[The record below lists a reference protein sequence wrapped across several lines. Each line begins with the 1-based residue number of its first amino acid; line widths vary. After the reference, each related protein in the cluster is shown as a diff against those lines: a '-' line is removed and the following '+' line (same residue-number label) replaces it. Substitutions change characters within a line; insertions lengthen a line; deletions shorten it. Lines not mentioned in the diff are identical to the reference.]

1 MAVLRNMTLKH
12 KLISTTMLT
21 CVSALLVAG
30 AAFITWEWL
39 SLRRAMV
46 RNLSTQAEMIA
57 DNCKAALAFEDVED
71 AKSTLQALHAE
82 PSIVF
87 GCVYTNGGE
96 VFASYYRHDID
107 SSVQPLG
114 IRQVGYGFG
123 DGFLTVF
130 KSIILEEEIIGMV
143 CLRSDLEPMYAIL
156 KRNIGIIIGILVLV
170 SLAAYV
176 VSSQLQKIISR
187 PILGLADVARTVS
200 EKEDYSTR
208 AAKQSNDEVGLLI
221 DAFNQ
226 MLERIQQRDS
236 ALVGAKEQLE
246 TKVEE
251 RTTELSSTNVKLA
264 EEIAERSSAQRK
276 LQQHIK
282 QLNCFYGLSK
292 LIERPQVS
300 LDQILQETA
309 GLIRSAYRYP
319 ESTCVRITFEGI
331 QYKTDNFK
339 KSESSQHARMKIR
352 GDKVG
357 DIEVYY
363 VGQGAEGVKEPF
375 LKEEGDF
382 LDALAEHLSR
392 IAEGG
397 QAREKLQLFRNL
409 INQSNDSI
417 FVIEPQWGRLL
428 DANDK
433 ICNILGYSREEL
445 LDMTVKDIEQAIP
458 DDSSWQEQVEELKL
472 KADLVIQGRHKRKD
486 GTTFFVETGLKLVS
500 QREKDY
506 IIAVARDITE
516 RKKAEEKQAELF
528 KQAESSNRELKD
540 FAHIVSHD
548 LKAPLRGV
556 TTLANWISADYAD
569 KLGKDSKEQMN
580 LLLSRVD
587 RMHNL
592 IEGVLAYSRAGRI
605 KEEKVQVNLN
615 ELVPGIIDTLAP
627 PENIEITV
635 EGQLPTIRCEQT
647 RIMQVFQNLLSNA
660 IKYMDKP
667 QGRISVGCV
676 EEDNFWKFS
685 VADNGPGIEERHFE
699 RIFQI
704 FQTLSPRDEF
714 ESTGVGLTVIK
725 KIVELYDGRVWV
737 ESKPG
742 EGSTFFFT
750 LPKHQVGVKDAECKA
765 DTVS

>member
-30 AAFITWEWL
+30 AGFITWEWL
-39 SLRRAMV
+39 SLRRTMV

-57 DNCKAALAFEDVED
+57 DNCKAALAFEDVKDAED
-71 AKSTLQALHAE
+71 TLQALRAE

-87 GCVYTNGGE
+87 GCVYTSGGE
-96 VFASYYRHDID
+96 VFASYYRDDVD

-130 KSIILEEEIIGMV
+130 RSIILDEEIIGMV

-156 KRNIGIIIGILVLV
+156 KRNIKIIIGILVLV
-170 SLAAYV
+170 SLVAYI

-187 PILGLADVARTVS
+187 PILGLAEVAKAVS
-200 EKEDYSTR
+200 EEKDYSTR
-208 AAKQSNDEVGLLI
+208 ATKQSNDEVGLLI

-226 MLERIQQRDS
+226 MLEQIQQRDS

-246 TKVEE
+246 MKVEE
-251 RTTELSSTNVKLA
+251 RTAELSSTNVKLA
-264 EEIAERSSAQRK
+264 EEIAERSSAQGR

-282 QLNCFYGLSK
+282 RLNCFYGLSK
-292 LIERPQVS
+292 LVEKPQIS
-300 LDQILQETA
+300 LEQIFQEVV
-309 GLIRSAYRYP
+309 GLIRSAYQHP
-319 ESTCVRITFEGI
+319 ESICVRITFEGI

-339 KSESSQHARMKIR
+339 KSESSQHARIKVR
-352 GDKVG
+352 GDNVG
-357 DIEVYY
+357 NVEVYC
-363 VGQGAEGVKEPF
+363 VGAEAGGVEGPF
-375 LKEEGDF
+375 LKEESDF
-382 LDALAEHLSR
+382 LDALAEHLGR

-397 QAREKLQLFRNL
+397 QSREKLQLFQSL
-409 INQSNDSI
+409 INRSNDSI
-417 FVIEPQWGRLL
+417 FVIEPQWGRFL

-433 ICNILGYSREEL
+433 ACSSLGYTREEL
-445 LDMTVKDIEQAIP
+445 LDMTVKDIEQAVP
-458 DDSSWQEQVEELKL
+458 DDSSWQEQVEELKI
-472 KADLVIQGRHKRKD
+472 KGDAIIEGRHKCKD
-486 GTTFFVETGLKLVS
+486 GTTFFAETGLRLVS
-500 QREKDY
+500 QEKRNY

-528 KQAESSNRELKD
+528 KQAESANRELKD

-556 TTLANWISADYAD
+556 STLANWISADYAD
-569 KLGKDSKEQMN
+569 KLGEDGKEQMN

-615 ELVPGIIDTLAP
+615 ELVPGIIDALAP
-627 PENIEITV
+627 PENIKITV
-635 EGQLPTIRCEQT
+635 EGQLPIIRCEQT
-647 RIMQVFQNLLSNA
+647 RITQVFQNLLSNA
-660 IKYMDKP
+660 IKYMDKA
-667 QGRISVGCV
+667 QGRVSIGCA
-676 EEDNFWKFS
+676 EEDGFWRFS
-685 VADNGPGIEERHFE
+685 VADNGPGIGEKHFE
-699 RIFQI
+699 RIFQM

-725 KIVELYDGRVWV
+725 KIVELYGGRVWV
-737 ESKPG
+737 ESKLG

-750 LPKHQVGVKDAECKA
+750 LPKRQVGVKDAEYEA
-765 DTVS
+765 NTVG